1 MTMTLLQTS
10 PFLRAFTC
18 RMLVAATLIAGL
30 ASGTPAAAQSTS
42 PKLIPINIG
51 LPISNYWPAYIA
63 RELKLFEQVGLE
75 PKFYMFQSGAP
86 LIAGMKSG
94 SLDVAW
100 TGLATLFMLGQDIP
114 LKFILVPLDSS
125 SQMALVVNPATGIN
139 SFRDIAKAKNIGAPT
154 ATCAEVSM
162 VLAAKAAGVPRA
174 SIQGFNLAPN
184 LLLTALKSN
193 QIDSAFIWGP
203 WNLLFRDAGYKIVSW
218 DKDYQIN
225 GGVCATTVAVRPSFL
240 EANPSVGCKLVK
252 AHALSLQAGR
262 KDPAHAIRTMQEAFN
277 ISPALAKETFDTLL
291 IPTIESQLDPKSA
304 WSLANK
310 DGGLAEKLF
319 VAGEAL
325 YEAKAFTKPL
335 TKEQIAQS
343 VDPSHIRR
351 YLDTDCN

>member
-1 MTMTLLQTS
+1 MGLTMLQSS
-10 PFLRAFTC
+10 PFLRAFIC
-18 RMLVAATLIAGL
+18 RLLVAVAMIAGL
-30 ASGTPAAAQSTS
+30 ANGTPAAAQSTS

-184 LLLTALKSN
+184 LLLTALKSPN
-193 QIDSAFIWGP
+193 CASAIAWPSTKFLQSG
-203 WNLLFRDAGYKIVSW
+203 K
-218 DKDYQIN
+218 
-225 GGVCATTVAVRPSFL
+225 GG
-240 EANPSVGCKLVK
+240 SVGALQPKIFQPSKLK
-252 AHALSLQAGR
+252 IFQSLTALQALEG
-262 KDPAHAIRTMQEAFN
+262 
-277 ISPALAKETFDTLL
+277 
-291 IPTIESQLDPKSA
+291 SA
-304 WSLANK
+304 
-310 DGGLAEKLF
+310 E
-319 VAGEAL
+319 VAR
-325 YEAKAFTKPL
+325 
-335 TKEQIAQS
+335 QS
-343 VDPSHIRR
+343 MMAPQTS
-351 YLDTDCN
+351 TAP